1 MKTNRVCLLCGKALI
16 NHQFVANNNRHGWT
30 FAHTICRQEIIM
42 AQQNAVLNAILA
54 IGAKIRRR

>member
-1 MKTNRVCLLCGKALI
+1 MNTNRVCLLCGKALI

-30 FAHTICRQEIIM
+30 FAHNRCRQEILM

-54 IGAKIRRR
+54 IGAKIRRT